1 MKTCLYVSAFLLL
14 FGFNACEEDTVEADR
29 PNPPQLEVRGVRAD
43 RFSFAATIEEDG
55 VNGQLYFLVQTSDQP
70 AMTAEAVQDS
80 QWATSLALNGA
91 DFRTASMP
99 GLQSKTDYTLYAVI
113 MVGEQLSQVA
123 TLQVSTM

>member
-1 MKTCLYVSAFLLL
+1 MKVCLYVSAFFLL
-14 FGFNACEEDTVEADR
+14 FGFTACEEDTVEADG

-43 RFSFAATIEEDG
+43 RFSFAVTVEEDG

-70 AMTAEAVQDS
+70 AMTAEAVRDS

-91 DFRTASMP
+91 DFRAASMP
-99 GLQSKTDYTLYAVI
+99 GLQSKTDYTLYVVI
-113 MVGEQLSQVA
+113 VVGDKLSQVA